1 MKQFF
6 LTMGGVFAGLL
17 LFFVVL
23 PFIFI
28 MMIVGAASSS
38 SKPTTAANSV
48 LELDLRDGISD
59 QASSS
64 PFAAF
69 SGSGLSVMKVVDTL
83 AQAEKDDHVKVL
95 LLRLPEGG
103 VTPASA
109 DEIRQAI
116 RRFRASGKPVIA
128 HSQGFQPVGTVI
140 DSYMIGASASELW
153 MQNTA
158 NFQVTGFS
166 SDEVFLGRAF
176 EKYGVRADFEQRY
189 EYKNAVNQYTQHDFT
204 EPHREAMTAWMT
216 SIYESALG
224 NAAQDRKVTPA
235 ALKAAIEAG
244 PYSAQQALSLKLID
258 RIGQVEEAEAEAK
271 RRAGSN
277 ADIIEFNDYASS
289 QGEREGSG
297 KDAIAIVGAEGD
309 IVTGRGGGGGFGGGS
324 SIHSDDTAKAIYDAI
339 KDKDVKAIVFR
350 VSSPGGSPEASE
362 QILAAVRAAR
372 AAGKPVVVSM
382 GSYAASGGYWISS
395 EADWIVAQPSTLTG
409 SIGVF
414 GGKFVLAPA
423 LARFGVDMKGISV
436 GGDYSDAFSPTE
448 PFTASQRAAFA
459 ASMDKTYDEFVQRV
473 STGRH
478 LPVERVREIAR
489 GRVWTGAQGLSLGL
503 VDQLGGVTEAI
514 GKARELAKIPA
525 ARSVRFKRY
534 PKAESPWEAL
544 SSAFGVSSEAAHALI
559 AIGGVMSDPQAQA
572 VMRTV
577 EADRMRSRGAVVMAD
592 QPLN

>member
-6 LTMGGVFAGLL
+6 LTVLGVFAGLI
-17 LFFVVL
+17 LFVIVVPVVL
-23 PFIFI
+23 IT
-28 MMIVGAASSS
+28 MAAASAS

-48 LELDLRDGISD
+48 LELDLRDGITD

-116 RRFRASGKPVIA
+116 RRFRLSGKPVIA
-128 HSQGFQPVGTVI
+128 HSQGFQPVGSVI

-166 SDEVFLGRAF
+166 SDEIFMGRAF

-189 EYKNAVNQYTQHDFT
+189 EYKNAVNQYTQSDFT
-204 EPHREAMTAWMT
+204 APHREAMTAWMT
-216 SIYESALG
+216 SIYDSAIG
-224 NAAQDRKVTPA
+224 NAAQDRKIAPA

-258 RIGQVEEAEAEAK
+258 KIGQVEEAEAEAK
-271 RRAGSN
+271 RRAGSS
-277 ADIIEFNDYASS
+277 ADIIEFGDYASS

-297 KDAIAIVGAEGD
+297 KNAIAIVGAEGD

-382 GSYAASGGYWISS
+382 GAYAASGGYWISS

-423 LARFGVDMKGISV
+423 LARFGVDMRGISV

-448 PFTASQRAAFA
+448 PFTASQRAAFS

-473 STGRH
+473 ATGRH

-489 GRVWTGAQGLSLGL
+489 GRVWTGAQGLGLGL

-525 ARSVRFKRY
+525 DQSVRYKRY
-534 PKAESPWEAL
+534 PKSESPWEAL

-572 VMRTV
+572 MIRTV

-592 QPLN
+592 QPLH